1 MAVPDA
7 PDWQL
12 TINVTAVATQD
23 NPDWQVTAVGPGG
36 TPIGGGYASLTG
48 PGQTTTP
55 GDLTQ
60 AGGFDVNDNVGDGIA
75 LFTVGAASIFA
86 EDSIQM
92 IVHNSGFQCWVTG
105 AGSNGIA
112 LSDGLTYTPP
122 GPGIYLV
129 EQNVATITLQTNGPI
144 LLQSAEA
151 LTLTPSKLTIT
162 LTSVPVYADNAAA
175 ITGGLTAG
183 DVYRT
188 GADPDP
194 LCIVH

>member
-60 AGGFDVNDNVGDGIA
+60 QGGFTIDDPVGHGITFQSAADFDALVFDGINLQA
-75 LFTVGAASIFA
+75 R
-86 EDSIQM
+86 
-92 IVHNSGFQCWVTG
+92 NSGIQLWVTG
-105 AGSNGIA
+105 VGSNGIA
-112 LSDGLTYTPP
+112 LSDNLHYTPP
-122 GPGIYLV
+122 GSGIYLY
-129 EQNVATITLQTNGPI
+129 EQDVYPIVLQSGGAITLQASGV
-144 LLQSAEA
+144 LS
-151 LTLTPSKLTIT
+151 LTGSKFTWDLAQ
-162 LTSVPVYADNAAA
+162 VPTYANNAAA
-175 ITGGLTAG
+175 ITGGLSAG
-183 DVYRT
+183 DMYRT